1 MSDTDSDPDVSTLT
15 REVLADLDPGTII
28 DDRVILSK
36 QQAAAVM
43 GGGVTLA
50 AVLGATAGSASAQSG
65 GGTLGS
71 EEEPIEATLGNFAS
85 ESTASGYEITID
97 GDTYQINE

>member
-1 MSDTDSDPDVSTLT
+1 MSDTDDDRDVSALT
-15 REVLADLDPGTII
+15 REVLAELDPGIII

-36 QQAAAVM
+36 QQAVAVM
-43 GGGVTLA
+43 GGGVSLA
-50 AVLGATAGSASAQSG
+50 AVLGATAGSASAQSD

-71 EEEPIEATLGNFAS
+71 DDEPIDATLGNFGS
-85 ESTASGYEITID
+85 EETADGYEITID

>member
-1 MSDTDSDPDVSTLT
+1 MSDTDDDRDVSNLA
-15 REVLADLDPGTII
+15 REVLADLEPGTII

-50 AVLGATAGSASAQSG
+50 GVLGATAGSASAQSG

-71 EEEPIEATLGNFAS
+71 DEEPIDATLGNFAS
-85 ESTASGYEITID
+85 EATADGYEITID

>member
-1 MSDTDSDPDVSTLT
+1 MSDSDNERDVSKLA
-15 REVLADLDPGTII
+15 RDVLADLEPGTII

-50 AVLGATAGSASAQSG
+50 AVLGATAGTATAQSG
-65 GGTLGS
+65 DVLGS
-71 EEEPIEATLGNFAS
+71 DEEPIDATLGNYGS
-85 ESTASGYEITID
+85 ESTADGYEITID
-97 GDTYQINE
+97 GETYQINE

>member
-1 MSDTDSDPDVSTLT
+1 MSDTDSDPDVSKLA

-36 QQAAAVM
+36 QQAAAVL

-50 AVLGATAGSASAQSG
+50 AVLGATAGSASAESG
-65 GGTLGS
+65 GTRGS
-71 EEEPIEATLGNFAS
+71 GEEPIDATLGNFGS
-85 ESTASGYEITID
+85 EETADGYEITID

>member
-1 MSDTDSDPDVSTLT
+1 MSDDTDDLT
-15 REVLADLDPGTII
+15 ERVLDELEPGTVI

-43 GGGVTLA
+43 TGGVTLA
-50 AVLGATAGSASAQSG
+50 AVLGVTAGSASAQSSG
-65 GGTLGS
+65 GVLGS
-71 EEEPIEATLGNFAS
+71 DEEPIDATLGNYGS
-85 ESTASGYEITID
+85 EQTADGYEITIE

>member
-1 MSDTDSDPDVSTLT
+1 MSDTDDDRDVSKLA
-15 REVLADLDPGTII
+15 REVLADLEPGTII

-36 QQAAAVM
+36 HQAAAIM
-43 GGGVTLA
+43 LGGASLAGVLGVT
-50 AVLGATAGSASAQSG
+50 AGTASAQSG
-65 GGTLGS
+65 GVLGS
-71 EEEPIEATLGNFAS
+71 DEEPIDATLGNFGS

>member
-36 QQAAAVM
+36 QQAAAIM
-43 GGGVTLA
+43 LGGASLTG
-50 AVLGATAGSASAQSG
+50 VLGLTAGSASAESG
-65 GGTLGS
+65 GVLGS
-71 EEEPIEATLGNFAS
+71 DDEPIDASLGNFGS
-85 ESTASGYEITID
+85 EATGDGYEITID

>member
-1 MSDTDSDPDVSTLT
+1 MTDSDSDPDVSKLA
-15 REVLADLDPGTII
+15 REVLADLEPGTII

-43 GGGVTLA
+43 VGGASLA

-71 EEEPIEATLGNFAS
+71 DEEPIDATLGNFGS
-85 ESTASGYEITID
+85 ESTADGYEITID